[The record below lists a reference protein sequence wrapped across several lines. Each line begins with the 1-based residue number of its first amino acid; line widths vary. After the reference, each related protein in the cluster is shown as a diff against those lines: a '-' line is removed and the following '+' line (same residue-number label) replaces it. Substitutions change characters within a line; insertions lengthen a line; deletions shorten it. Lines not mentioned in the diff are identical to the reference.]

1 MDSRCNLFIKGTVG
15 VIIFIKGTVGVIT
28 SDPQFVKWHFRFTA
42 VPFLYNLFFKLKIV
56 NKILKRAVNVL

>member
-42 VPFLYNLFFKLKIV
+42 VPFFKLKIV